1 MGYIFQYVMAKK
13 LKLNRRQTIT
23 SIGAAGII
31 GLSGCL
37 GGDDDGGVV
46 GGDSITAIN
55 YMDSWIP
62 EGNVG
67 PIFRGRTEER
77 YADRGLAVNMSRG
90 HGSSSTAQAVGTERA
105 DIGFAGITATASVI
119 EEGMDDLV
127 WISPLQ
133 PNVLSSVIG
142 APGFEID
149 ELVGVEGTR
158 AARQS
163 GSVNWIVGEGV
174 MTEENIDIDSI
185 DFEVTDSN
193 TQLLVQGDVDWT
205 LNWAADIPE
214 LWLGAEGDGYEPDVI
229 PFRNFTQAFGNGFV
243 TRESFL
249 EENREAVEEFL
260 DVAYSMYLESIQEGP
275 SGAEKDAEAVFELFE
290 EISAGVG
297 SLDVHKGFALMF
309 RDMLMTDT
317 TEEHGL
323 GFMDEDTLEGS
334 LDLINENIL
343 DDPISRED
351 LVPDDPIVESGQ
363 YMIEDFQEK
372 KSEHDTLELD
382 GRTFEN
388 PLR

>member
-1 MGYIFQYVMAKK
+1 MVRHTKTS
-13 LKLNRRQTIT
+13 RRATLT

-37 GGDDDGGVV
+37 GGDDAGATVD
-46 GGDSITAIN
+46 GDSVTAIN

-67 PIFRGRTEER
+67 PIFRGRVEEK
-77 YADRGLAVNMSRG
+77 YAERGLAVNMSRG
-90 HGSSSTAQAVGTERA
+90 HGSSSTAQAVGNERA
-105 DIGFAGITATASVI
+105 DIGFAGITATAGVHQ
-119 EEGMDDLV
+119 EGFDELV

-142 APGFEID
+142 APGV
-149 ELVGVEGTR
+149 ELNELLDVEGTE

-163 GSVNWIVGEGV
+163 GSVNWIVAEGV
-174 MTEENIDIDSI
+174 MNQEDIDIDSI

-193 TQLLVQGDVDWT
+193 VQLLVNGDVDWT

-214 LWLGAEGDGYEPDVI
+214 FWLGAEGDGYEPDVI
-229 PFRNFTQAFGNGFV
+229 PFRNFTRAFGNGFV

-260 DVAYSMYLESIQEGP
+260 DVAYTMYLDSIEEGL

-297 SLDVHKGFALMF
+297 SLEVHKGFALMF
-309 RDMLMTDT
+309 RDMLMNDT
-317 TEEHGL
+317 VEENGL
-323 GFMDEDTLEGS
+323 GYMDEETLEGS
-334 LDLINENIL
+334 LDLINENIV
-343 DDPISRED
+343 DDPISREE
-351 LVPDDPIVESGQ
+351 LVPDERIVEAGQ
-363 YMIEDFQEK
+363 YEIENFQEK
-372 KSEHDTLELD
+372 KAEHDVLELD
-382 GRTFEN
+382 GQTFEN